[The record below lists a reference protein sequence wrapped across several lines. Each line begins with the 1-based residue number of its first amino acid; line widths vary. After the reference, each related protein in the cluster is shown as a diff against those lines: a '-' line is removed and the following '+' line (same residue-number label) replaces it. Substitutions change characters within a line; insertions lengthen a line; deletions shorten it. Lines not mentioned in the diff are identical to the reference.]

1 MTLTIMERMLALGV
15 LPEKGN
21 LAQMRMH
28 NGLIAKIG
36 LSPEEISEYEVTQEG
51 DQMKWR
57 QDIPQEKEIELKP
70 AEIVFIAD
78 ALKKKDKDGELVPQ
92 HMTLY
97 DKMVQE

>member
-1 MTLTIMERMLALGV
+1 MILTIMERMLALGV

-28 NGLIAKIG
+28 NGLIDKIG
-36 LSPEEISEYEVTQEG
+36 LSPEEITKYSVKQEG
-51 DQMKWR
+51 DQMKWD

-70 AEIVFIAD
+70 AEIVFISD
-78 ALKKKDKDGELVPQ
+78 ALKEKDKAGELVPQ

-97 DKMVQE
+97 DKIVQE